1 MKVVNF
7 KTKDDEENKKNIEHM
22 LSIIDDF
29 RKNVESGQIRE
40 FIVSYMDSDGNVEIS
55 ANCKDF
61 VGAVGIAE
69 TAKQI
74 ILQQYMME

>member
-1 MKVVNF
+1 MKIVNL
-7 KTKDDEENKKNIEHM
+7 KSKDEEESKKNIEHM

-29 RKNVESGQIRE
+29 RKKVEEGQIQE

-74 ILQQYMME
+74 ILHQYMAE